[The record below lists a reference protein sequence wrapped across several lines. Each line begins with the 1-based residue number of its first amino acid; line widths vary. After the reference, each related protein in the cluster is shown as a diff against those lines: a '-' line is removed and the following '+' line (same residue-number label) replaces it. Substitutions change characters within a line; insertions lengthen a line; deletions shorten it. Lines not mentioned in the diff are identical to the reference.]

1 MSKHL
6 IETLLNGEPIHETAY
21 EDYIKTIKERT
32 DYEKPAEAITKE
44 RSKIHGAQPVFDK
57 SVKPDEGDRTLD
69 FIKMPTNLRYYSYM
83 SDYGVTESAMMLYQL
98 IIDYFNKEEK
108 KAYPSQYRLAMETG
122 KSVRTINHNLK
133 VLRSV
138 GLLQVRR
145 TGIGA
150 NNEYRPLLPLIPRE
164 LFERYPKALER
175 YVKHE
180 KAVSK
185 IRRRDEKRKQDKEA
199 EWE

>member
-6 IETLLNGEPIHETAY
+6 IETLLSGEPIHETAY
-21 EDYIKTIKERT
+21 DDYIKTIKERT

-57 SVKPDEGDRTLD
+57 SVKPEEGDRTLD

-83 SDYGVTESAMMLYQL
+83 SDYGMTESAMMLYQL

-108 KAYPSQYRLAMETG
+108 KAYPSQYRLAMEIG

-133 VLRSV
+133 ILRSV

-150 NNEYRPLLPLIPRE
+150 NNEYRPLLPLTPRE

-180 KAVSK
+180 KAVRK

>member
-21 EDYIKTIKERT
+21 DDYINTIKERT

-44 RSKIHGAQPVFDK
+44 RSEIYGAQPVFDK
-57 SVKPDEGDRTLD
+57 SVKPEEGDRTLD
-69 FIKMPTNLRYYSYM
+69 FIKMPTDLRYYSYM
-83 SDYGVTESAMMLYQL
+83 SDYGMTESAMILYQL

-150 NNEYRPLLPLIPRE
+150 NNEYRPLLPLTSRE

-175 YVKHE
+175 YVKHG
-180 KAVSK
+180 KAVGK

>member
-21 EDYIKTIKERT
+21 DDYIKTIKERT

-57 SVKPDEGDRTLD
+57 SVKPEEGDRTLD

-83 SDYGVTESAMMLYQL
+83 SDYGMTESAMMLYQL

-108 KAYPSQYRLAMETG
+108 KAYPSQYRLAMEIG

-133 VLRSV
+133 ILRSV

-150 NNEYRPLLPLIPRE
+150 NNEYRPLLPLTPRE

-180 KAVSK
+180 KAVRK

>member
-21 EDYIKTIKERT
+21 DDYIKTIKERT

-57 SVKPDEGDRTLD
+57 SVKPEEGDRTLD

-83 SDYGVTESAMMLYQL
+83 SDYGMTESAMMLYQL

-108 KAYPSQYRLAMETG
+108 KAYPSQYRLAMEIG

-133 VLRSV
+133 ILRSV

-150 NNEYRPLLPLIPRE
+150 NNEYRPLLPLTPRE

-180 KAVSK
+180 KAVGK

>member
-1 MSKHL
+1 MSKKL
-6 IETLLNGEPIHETAY
+6 IEELLNGEPLHEMVY
-21 EDYIKTIKERT
+21 EDYIKKIKGRV
-32 DYEKPAEAITKE
+32 DYEKSAEAITKE
-44 RSKIHGAQPVFDK
+44 RSEIHGAQPVFDK
-57 SVKPDEGDRTLD
+57 SAKPEEGDRTLD
-69 FIKMPTNLRYYSYM
+69 FIKMPTNLRYYSHM
-83 SDYGVTESAMMLYQL
+83 SDYGMTESAMMLYQL
-98 IIDYFNKEEK
+98 IIDFFNAEEK

-145 TGIGA
+145 TRIGI
-150 NNEYRPLLPLIPRE
+150 NNEYRPLLPLTPRE

-180 KAVSK
+180 EAVSK
-185 IRRRDEKRKQDKEA
+185 IRKRDEKRKQEKAAD
-199 EWE
+199 WE

>member
-6 IETLLNGEPIHETAY
+6 IETLLNGEPIHATAY
-21 EDYIKTIKERT
+21 DDYIKTIKERT

-57 SVKPDEGDRTLD
+57 SVKPEEGDRTLD

-83 SDYGVTESAMMLYQL
+83 SDYGMTESAMMLYQL

-108 KAYPSQYRLAMETG
+108 KAYPSQYRLAMEIG

-133 VLRSV
+133 ILRSV

-150 NNEYRPLLPLIPRE
+150 NNEYRPLLPLTPRE

-180 KAVSK
+180 KAVRK